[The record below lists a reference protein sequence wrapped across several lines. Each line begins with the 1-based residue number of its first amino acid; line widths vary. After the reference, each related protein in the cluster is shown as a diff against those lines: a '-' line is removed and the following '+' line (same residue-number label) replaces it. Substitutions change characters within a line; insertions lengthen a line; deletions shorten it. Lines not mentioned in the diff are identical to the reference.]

1 MEYEIFS
8 YGNVDA
14 LMGLFNAL
22 AAIMGSDTFM
32 TAVALVFVVGFFGA
46 FLASAL
52 APDRLAGPKWLMS
65 VILIYLVLFVPRA
78 TVHVVDKTGTVDAAV
93 IDNVPMGLAF
103 QAGIVSSVSNTLT
116 DLFETALQVVP
127 GTAQLPAELSFSNH
141 GLMFGAHLVE
151 RSRGMVFS
159 DTFFRADMMNFIQNC
174 TFFDVSQGLI
184 SAEAFAAT
192 TDLWALMATT
202 NPARFASVTDPA
214 TGIAAPVPCPT
225 AYAQLDE
232 RMPVSVG
239 RLVAK
244 LGIETNPSLQLAGGP
259 MPGAAAVAAVAEQLP
274 AAYIRGR
281 IADAATSAAEIL
293 QQNAMI
299 NAVQEANL
307 MMSQQTEDPSATLLG
322 VSRAQAVAQLNAQQV
337 TGGRVAAEALPLVRN
352 SIEAV
357 LYGIFPFI
365 LLLAILFGGVAGFK
379 LLKSYGLGL
388 IWLSLWPPIYAII
401 NYLGTLAWAKSAAAG
416 AYLSATNTTGLTL
429 LTASPVYSNT
439 VSSMATVGNLVMAV
453 PVIAAAVVF
462 GLNKIAN
469 VASSFTMAASS
480 AAGPI
485 SNQAV
490 SGNINQGDVRFLQ
503 QQLDPNRTDAHM
515 SSNTDL
521 HGKRQ
526 ENMRTGEV
534 RYEQNKG
541 SSVVGIK
548 TLNELATRN
557 SEASEA
563 SRAHATDLSR
573 QADHAQ
579 TTAFDRVLSHAS
591 ATSNGTAGS
600 AGYAARHGA
609 GEESSWSKAAQIRD
623 QIMADLKI
631 GDISR
636 ANSILSLALGVGND
650 KSESRGVSDRLSS
663 GGKVDP
669 HWNHQRTMDK
679 SQRVQSLAKGLLSV
693 NGQQVTEN
701 QISAAMQRA
710 RQSAQ
715 DAGVV
720 DAGKLVDDYTKSED
734 FRRLQSTNRE
744 EADRIAAASSDAHS
758 LRASAASAYRESES
772 YRQSAEAM
780 RSMALRGELDWVP
793 EFNSY
798 LARHGA
804 LGVTGQEAAMWADR
818 FFRETGVGIGA
829 DGQPKA
835 VLFDGAGPGNV
846 TVTPGSY
853 RDPAALRQAHE
864 DAPLVVDG
872 RTVTLGDIAT
882 RNLADRVVVR
892 MQETGA
898 APGVPSSEEDLRFRY
913 DKERFVQS
921 VKRDNTR
928 VDAEAGRQ
936 EREGD
941 FKEAADHTSVF
952 HYLGDQPD
960 GRSAHQQLNDEM
972 EREERRSGGR

>member
-515 SSNTDL
+515 STNTDL

-526 ENMRTGEV
+526 EDMRTGEV

-600 AGYAARHGA
+600 AGYASRHGA
-609 GEESSWSKAAQIRD
+609 GQESSWSKAAQIRD
-623 QIMADLKI
+623 QLARDLGI
-631 GDISR
+631 TDRSS
-636 ANSILSLALGVGND
+636 ASSALSLSLGVGMPKGKEGDGNIVGAI
-650 KSESRGVSDRLSS
+650 KALLPVQVSAA
-663 GGKVDP
+663 GE
-669 HWNHQRTMDK
+669 QRTTNDIMAAVRK
-679 SQRVQSLAKGLLSV
+679 AR
-693 NGQQVTEN
+693 
-701 QISAAMQRA
+701 SAAE
-710 RQSAQ
+710 
-715 DAGVV
+715 DAGIQ
-720 DAGKLVDDYTKSED
+720 DAGKLVDDYTRSED
-734 FRRLQSTNRE
+734 FRHLRSTNRE
-744 EADRIAAASSDAHS
+744 EADRIAAANSDAHS
-758 LRASAASAYRESES
+758 LRVSAASAYRESES

-798 LARHGA
+798 LARHGV
-804 LGVTGQEAAMWADR
+804 LGVTGQEAATWADR

-853 RDPAALRQAHE
+853 RDPAALRRAYE
-864 DAPLVVDG
+864 DAPLAVDG
-872 RTVTLGDIAT
+872 RTVTSEDIAT
-882 RNLADRVVVR
+882 RSLADRVAVR
-892 MQETGA
+892 MQGA
-898 APGVPSSEEDLRFRY
+898 GVASDAPASVDDLRFQY

-921 VKRDNTR
+921 VKRDNAR
-928 VDAEAGRQ
+928 EDAESGRSSA
-936 EREGD
+936 ERIFED
-941 FKEAADHTSVF
+941 AAENVSPTHVF
-952 HYLGDQPD
+952 GYQGD
-960 GRSAHQQLNDEM
+960 GRSAAQQLRENRDS
-972 EREERRSGGR
+972 ER

>member
-1 MEYEIFS
+1 
-8 YGNVDA
+8 
-14 LMGLFNAL
+14 
-22 AAIMGSDTFM
+22 
-32 TAVALVFVVGFFGA
+32 
-46 FLASAL
+46 
-52 APDRLAGPKWLMS
+52 
-65 VILIYLVLFVPRA
+65 
-78 TVHVVDKTGTVDAAV
+78 
-93 IDNVPMGLAF
+93 
-103 QAGIVSSVSNTLT
+103 
-116 DLFETALQVVP
+116 
-127 GTAQLPAELSFSNH
+127 
-141 GLMFGAHLVE
+141 
-151 RSRGMVFS
+151 
-159 DTFFRADMMNFIQNC
+159 
-174 TFFDVSQGLI
+174 
-184 SAEAFAAT
+184 
-192 TDLWALMATT
+192 
-202 NPARFASVTDPA
+202 
-214 TGIAAPVPCPT
+214 
-225 AYAQLDE
+225 
-232 RMPVSVG
+232 
-239 RLVAK
+239 
-244 LGIETNPSLQLAGGP
+244 

-526 ENMRTGEV
+526 EDMRTGEV

-548 TLNELATRN
+548 TLNDLATRN

-600 AGYAARHGA
+600 AGYASRHGA
-609 GEESSWSKAAQIRD
+609 GQESSWSKAAQIRD
-623 QIMADLKI
+623 QLARDLGI
-631 GDISR
+631 TDRSS
-636 ANSILSLALGVGND
+636 ASSALSLSLGVGMPKGKEGDGNIVGAI
-650 KSESRGVSDRLSS
+650 KALLPVQVSAA
-663 GGKVDP
+663 GE
-669 HWNHQRTMDK
+669 QRTTNDIMAAVRK
-679 SQRVQSLAKGLLSV
+679 AR
-693 NGQQVTEN
+693 
-701 QISAAMQRA
+701 SAAE
-710 RQSAQ
+710 
-715 DAGVV
+715 DAGIQ
-720 DAGKLVDDYTKSED
+720 DAGKLVDDYTRSED
-734 FRRLQSTNRE
+734 FRHLRSTNRE
-744 EADRIAAASSDAHS
+744 EADRIAAANSDAHS
-758 LRASAASAYRESES
+758 LRVSAASAYRESES

-798 LARHGA
+798 LARHGV
-804 LGVTGQEAAMWADR
+804 LGVTGQEAATWADR

-853 RDPAALRQAHE
+853 RDPAALRRAYE
-864 DAPLVVDG
+864 DAPLAVDG
-872 RTVTLGDIAT
+872 RTVTSEDIAT
-882 RNLADRVVVR
+882 RSLADRVAVR
-892 MQETGA
+892 MQGA
-898 APGVPSSEEDLRFRY
+898 GVASDAPASVDDLRFQY

-921 VKRDNTR
+921 VKRDNAR
-928 VDAEAGRQ
+928 EDAESGRSSA
-936 EREGD
+936 ERIFED
-941 FKEAADHTSVF
+941 AAENVSPTHVF
-952 HYLGDQPD
+952 GYQGD
-960 GRSAHQQLNDEM
+960 GRSAAQQLRENRDS
-972 EREERRSGGR
+972 ER

>member
-515 SSNTDL
+515 STNTDL

-526 ENMRTGEV
+526 EDMRTGEV

-600 AGYAARHGA
+600 AGYASRHGA
-609 GEESSWSKAAQIRD
+609 GQESSWSKAAQIRD
-623 QIMADLKI
+623 QLARDLGISDRSVATSALAVSLGTGMPGRQEGDGKVVGAIKALMPVKI
-631 GDISR
+631 GST
-636 ANSILSLALGVGND
+636 G
-650 KSESRGVSDRLSS
+650 E
-663 GGKVDP
+663 
-669 HWNHQRTMDK
+669 QRTTNDI
-679 SQRVQSLAKGLLSV
+679 LAAVRKAR
-693 NGQQVTEN
+693 
-701 QISAAMQRA
+701 SAAE
-710 RQSAQ
+710 
-715 DAGVV
+715 DAGIQ

-734 FRRLQSTNRE
+734 FRQLRSTNRE

-853 RDPAALRQAHE
+853 RDPDALRGAHE
-864 DAPLVVDG
+864 DAPLAVDG
-872 RTVTLGDIAT
+872 RTVTSEDIAT
-882 RNLADRVVVR
+882 RNLADRVAVR
-892 MQETGA
+892 MQGA
-898 APGVPSSEEDLRFRY
+898 GMASDAPASVDDLQFQY
-913 DKERFVQS
+913 DKERFIQTT
-921 VKRDNTR
+921 KRDNSR
-928 VDAEAGRQ
+928 HDVEANRQ
-936 EREGD
+936 EQDGRFG
-941 FKEAADHTSVF
+941 EAAEHTSPMHV
-952 HYLGDQPD
+952 LGNQGD
-960 GRSAHQQLNDEM
+960 GRSGSQQLEA
-972 EREERRSGGR
+972 ERLENNSRR